1 MQAEFSK
8 KNVNVAF
15 QKVIVMFND
24 KLEQLYQEQMYIS
37 RRNNIWAMLQ
47 NSYTFMYQPIKLE
60 GVFFCLFVFSHYW
73 KHICLYTYEIN
84 ARILKW
90 WHWHA
95 IFDNTE
101 LSMSVYCVMQLI
113 IICNIESYGK
123 NEEFFSFNE
132 YAPINY
138 LSVHYTNCR
147 YLFLLKKKKLQ
158 PDISA

>member
-60 GVFFCLFVFSHYW
+60 GVFFVCLFF
-73 KHICLYTYEIN
+73 HI
-84 ARILKW
+84 
-90 WHWHA
+90 
-95 IFDNTE
+95 
-101 LSMSVYCVMQLI
+101 
-113 IICNIESYGK
+113 IESI
-123 NEEFFSFNE
+123 FVFT
-132 YAPINY
+132 
-138 LSVHYTNCR
+138 LM
-147 YLFLLKKKKLQ
+147 KLTLVSWNDDTGMQ
-158 PDISA
+158 SLTIRNWACQFIV